1 MDDKVKGV
9 ELKWTEKEEYMWRK
23 LGFDDLLYNRLQREH
38 RKPRTVP
45 TLWDYIVAEQKK
57 ITV

>member
-45 TLWDYIVAEQKK
+45 TLWDYIVAEKKK